1 MFSNLLAVWRSLWS
15 QQSGA
20 AAVEFAIIVALMSVP
35 VLNVVDIA
43 QYAWDRMQTDNAAQ
57 AAVQAAWATC
67 NTSTKLPATVGTNCS
82 TMSAAV
88 TLAVQSTTLRTAV
101 TVTSTTEG
109 YYCVKTSV
117 TPNALV
123 YAGPVTS
130 AKPADCSAAGIG
142 GSSSD
147 VPGDYILITTS
158 YTYSP
163 IFSAVS
169 VASGLTTPIT
179 RQAWMR
185 LG

>member
-1 MFSNLLAVWRSLWS
+1 MFSNARNLWRRYRTD
-15 QQSGA
+15 QRGA
-20 AAVEFAIIVALMSVP
+20 AAVEFAIVVTLLTVP
-35 VLNVVDIA
+35 VLNVVDVA

-57 AAVQAAWATC
+57 AAVQAAWTTC
-67 NTSTKLPATVGTNCS
+67 STAANLPATVGTNCS
-82 TMSAAV
+82 AMSAAV
-88 TLAVQSTTLRTAV
+88 TLAAQSTSLRTAV

-117 TPNALV
+117 TPNTLI

-130 AKPADCSAAGIG
+130 AKPSDCSQGSIG

-147 VPGDYILITTS
+147 VPGDYVLITTS

-163 IFSAVS
+163 IFPAVS
-169 VASGLTTPIT
+169 VASGLATPIT